1 MDVNALIALH
11 DQIANCGSIERLAY
25 RLLCEAELKKTT
37 IYTLLYGKSGQPVIK
52 AGICENDE
60 DGLIRLFVGNIAPYR
75 HPLLKRSRLARSQY
89 TQSNVYNAA
98 YYNLVCR
105 IARAMYEL
113 PLDELPLFVNCEMK
127 AVAHVLKDRF
137 SEPWLTEDLFYT
149 AVASEKESQKN
160 VLVNCDQ
167 IEHAFFNDNFPYI
180 VYPKKFPLHFWR
192 PSRSIRAY
200 PRPGQG
206 FHIARPRAQVEAL
219 WTKWNER
226 IFSGKHR

>member
-1 MDVNALIALH
+1 MEANDLIALH
-11 DQIANCGSIERLAY
+11 DKISCCGSIERLAY

-75 HPLLKRSRLARSQY
+75 HPL
-89 TQSNVYNAA
+89 SNVYNAA

-113 PLDELPLFVNCEMK
+113 PLDELPLFVNYEMK
-127 AVAHVLKDRF
+127 TVTHVLKDRF

-167 IEHAFFNDNFPYI
+167 IEHAFFNDNFPY
-180 VYPKKFPLHFWR
+180 VVFPKKFPLHFWR

-200 PRPGQG
+200 PRSGQG